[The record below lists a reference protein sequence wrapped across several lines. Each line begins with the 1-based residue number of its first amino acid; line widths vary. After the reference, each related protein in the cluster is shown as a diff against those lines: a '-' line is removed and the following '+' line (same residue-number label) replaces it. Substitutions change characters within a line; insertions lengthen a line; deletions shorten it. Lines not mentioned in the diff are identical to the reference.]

1 MVTLT
6 TSTFSLRRQRVLS
19 LYLNSDTFINNQAD
33 KLADIVMAA
42 KEEEIDII
50 IVHEQ
55 DIAESIA
62 RSASSWR
69 ARHRN

>member
-1 MVTLT
+1 
-6 TSTFSLRRQRVLS
+6 
-19 LYLNSDTFINNQAD
+19 LNSDTFINNQAD